1 MKKNILGVIGLLVV
15 LCGGCN
21 NQGRVH
27 DNYKSITHHKT
38 IHKSLSAQESFFS
51 CDGTLSIIRTHSGC
65 ISFEYERADTPAKRA
80 RGLMYRAHMKDS
92 QSMLFIFDAE
102 RPRFFYM
109 KNTYIPLDILFLD
122 KEKKIVKMYH
132 HAKPLSCDVLPSECA
147 ACYALELCAGSCER
161 NNIMLGDTVL
171 WNA

>member
-1 MKKNILGVIGLLVV
+1 MKRYVLGFIVLLTV

-21 NQGRVH
+21 NQGRIH
-27 DNYKSITHHKT
+27 DNYNSITHHKT
-38 IHKSLSAQESFFS
+38 MYKPLNVQESFFS
-51 CDGTLSIIRTHSGC
+51 CDGTLSIIRAHSER

-80 RGLMYRAHMKDS
+80 RGLMYRAHMKDT
-92 QSMLFIFDAE
+92 QSMLFIFDSE

-122 KEKKIVKMYH
+122 KEKKIVKMHQY
-132 HAKPLSCDVLPSECA
+132 AKPLSCDVLPSECA

-161 NNIMLGDTVL
+161 NHIMLGDIVL
-171 WNA
+171 WNT